1 MPSSKQGLLF
11 AFLSAAL
18 YSLSTPCSK
27 VLLARI
33 SPLMMAAYL
42 YLGAGFGLFA
52 IRSIQKIKG
61 APNSEARLS
70 KSDLPYTIGMILLD
84 IAAPI
89 CLMFGISITT
99 AANASLLSNFEVVT
113 TSLIALLIFKETI
126 SPKLWIAIIL
136 VSAASFLLSLN
147 DASGIFF
154 SKGSLLVMLACL
166 CWGFENNCTRKLSAK
181 DPQQIV
187 IIKGLCS
194 GTGAW
199 IIALCAGEAFHFTP
213 DIFFALLLGA
223 FAYGLSIFF
232 YVRAQRSL
240 GAAKTSASYAITP
253 FIGTALSFA
262 LFREMPAWT
271 FFIALALMIAGT
283 YFIITDTTK
292 SS

>member
-11 AFLSAAL
+11 ALISAAL

-27 VLLARI
+27 ILLAHI

-42 YLGAGFGLFA
+42 YFGAGCGLFA
-52 IRSIQKIKG
+52 IRSFQRITKS
-61 APNSEARLS
+61 PNPEARIS
-70 KSDLPYTIGMILLD
+70 RSDGPYIVGMVLLD

-89 CLMFGISITT
+89 CLMFGISLTT
-99 AANASLLSNFEVVT
+99 AANASLLSNFEIVT

-126 SPKLWIAIIL
+126 SPKLWTAIIL
-136 VSAASFLLSLN
+136 VSSASFLLSL
-147 DASGIFF
+147 DGASGIIF
-154 SKGSLLVMLACL
+154 SKGSLLIMLASL

-181 DPQQIV
+181 DPQEIV

-199 IIALCAGEAFHFTP
+199 IIALSAGEVFHFTP
-213 DIFFALLLGA
+213 YILFALLLGTV
-223 FAYGLSIFF
+223 AYGLSIFF

-240 GAAKTSASYAITP
+240 GAAKTSVCYAITP

-262 LFREMPAWT
+262 IFHGAPTLT
-271 FFIALALMIAGT
+271 FLIALLLMIAGT
-283 YFIITDTTK
+283 YFIISDTAK
-292 SS
+292 S

>member
-11 AFLSAAL
+11 ALISAAL

-27 VLLARI
+27 ILLAHI

-42 YLGAGFGLFA
+42 YFGAGCGLSA
-52 IRSIQKIKG
+52 IRSFQKMTKSRN
-61 APNSEARLS
+61 AEALLS
-70 KSDLPYTIGMILLD
+70 RSDLPYTIGMVLLD

-89 CLMFGISITT
+89 CLMYGISLTT
-99 AANASLLSNFEVVT
+99 AASASLLSNFEIVT

-126 SPKLWIAIIL
+126 SPKLWTAIIL
-136 VSAASFLLSLN
+136 VSSASFLLSL
-147 DASGIFF
+147 DGASGIIF

-181 DPQQIV
+181 DPQEIV

-199 IIALCAGEAFHFTP
+199 IIALSAGEVFHFTP
-213 DIFFALLLGA
+213 YILFALLLGA
-223 FAYGLSIFF
+223 VAYGLSIFF

-240 GAAKTSASYAITP
+240 GAAKTSVCYAITP

-262 LFREMPAWT
+262 IFRGAPTLT
-271 FFIALALMIAGT
+271 FLIALLLMIAGT
-283 YFIITDTTK
+283 YFIISDTAK
-292 SS
+292 PQ